1 MDTYTYK
8 IGKDTYINLTNKCTN
23 DCDFCVRRNGQGV
36 GGYELWLQKEPTAQ
50 QVIELLKQDKTDV
63 VFCGFGEPT
72 IKIDE
77 LKQIAQ
83 YVKDYGGR
91 VRINTNG
98 HASIYHGRDI
108 AAELVGLVD
117 EVSIS
122 LNEADAKK
130 YDLVVHSIYGE
141 DGFRHMID
149 FARACIKNG
158 ISVTFSVVD
167 VISKEDIET
176 CAAIAKDVGAKFRV
190 RTYIQ

>member
-167 VISKEDIET
+167 
-176 CAAIAKDVGAKFRV
+176 
-190 RTYIQ
+190 